1 MVSQRP
7 GQEEGTR
14 SQDKAGHT
22 GSGSMGSCTLLGSCT
37 LHTDTGSSEP
47 GRSRNS
53 GADTDV
59 LPAASSRHCVRRV
72 QIQPPS
78 SEEHPLPTPGP

>member
-1 MVSQRP
+1 MVSQCP
-7 GQEEGTR
+7 GQEEGSR

-22 GSGSMGSCTLLGSCT
+22 GSGSMESSMP
-37 LHTDTGSSEP
+37 HTDTGSAEP
-47 GRSRNS
+47 GGSRNS
-53 GADTDV
+53 GADRI
-59 LPAASSRHCVRRV
+59 PYQQPIHRHCVRRV